1 MLSNVTMARQVPMGK
16 TLAPA
21 RAEQPNGPT
30 PSSLQVKR
38 RKHHSLM
45 GQVRDPRR
53 LRAAYE
59 AVRKNHGA
67 PGVDGVT
74 VEAFGENLEANLETL
89 AAELRARTYR
99 PQSVRRVW
107 IDKPAGGQ
115 RPLGIPTVRDRV
127 VQQAVLQVLEPI
139 FEAEFSPHSHGFRP
153 GRSTVTA
160 LRELYVQV
168 RDGHVHIVDVDVEK
182 CFDEIPH
189 EPLIDAVAERV
200 ADGSVLR
207 LIRRFLEALVQDGWR
222 LVRPTAGT
230 PQGGVLSPL
239 LANIYLAK
247 LDRALDAAG
256 VGYVRYADDVRL
268 VSRTAAGAR
277 KALTRTA
284 EVLNQLGLRLS
295 ERKTKLVTLVEGV
308 DFLGYRLVRRNGHL
322 NVWISPKALERFRE
336 EVRRLTRRTV
346 GRSLHEVV
354 RRLDRYVRGWGEY
367 FKRAQLSGVFYK
379 HDRWILRRLRAYKA
393 KRWRNGLW
401 RRYSDKYFWFQLGL
415 ARLYG
420 LRRQFIRELAA
431 RHVAGTRPVERS
443 AGNPHATFVR
453 GTEAPC

>member
-1 MLSNVTMARQVPMGK
+1 MGK

-21 RAEQPNGPT
+21 RGVQPNEPT
-30 PSSLQVKR
+30 PSSLQAKR

-45 GQVRDPRR
+45 GQVLDLRR

-59 AVRKNHGA
+59 AVRSNRGA

-74 VEAFGENLEANLETL
+74 VEAFGENLEANLVALTT
-89 AAELRARTYR
+89 ELRARTYQ
-99 PQSVRRVW
+99 PHAVRRVW
-107 IDKPAGGQ
+107 IDKPDGGQ
-115 RPLGIPTVRDRV
+115 RALGIPTVRDRV

-153 GRSTVTA
+153 GRGTVTA

-207 LIRRFLEALVQDGWR
+207 LIRLFLGALVQDGWR
-222 LVRPTAGT
+222 LARPKAGT
-230 PQGGVLSPL
+230 PQGGVISPL

-247 LDRALDAAG
+247 LDRTLDVEG
-256 VGYVRYADDVRL
+256 VAYVRYADDVRL
-268 VSRTAAGAR
+268 TSRTAAGAR

-284 EVLNQLGLRLS
+284 QVLAQFGLRLS
-295 ERKTKLVTLVEGV
+295 ERKTKQVTIEEGV
-308 DFLGYRLVRRNGHL
+308 DFLGYRLVRRKGHL
-322 NVWISPKALERFRE
+322 NVWISPKALERFRD
-336 EVRRLTRRTV
+336 EVRRLTRRTA
-346 GRSLHEVV
+346 GRSLHEMV
-354 RRLDRYVRGWGEY
+354 RRLDRYLRGWGEY

-379 HDRWILRRLRAYKA
+379 HDRWITRRLRAYKA

-415 ARLYG
+415 TRLYG
-420 LRRQFIRELAA
+420 LRRQFTRDLAA
-431 RHVAGTRPVERS
+431 RRVAGIRPVERS